1 VLSQHWHL
9 RGTKEDRDISVW
21 KEKMITD
28 QDMFKELSNL
38 SAEITCK
45 KNRLYSASQGKCFL
59 ILVSSTVGQNVC
71 QQPAPE
77 ERRRKQCYLQLPQ
90 SLASHHFSAD

>member
-1 VLSQHWHL
+1 MESAEPTLAPARHQRRPGHFHVE
-9 RGTKEDRDISVW
+9 GKN
-21 KEKMITD
+21 MITD

-45 KNRLYSASQGKCFL
+45 KNRLYSPSQGKCFL
-59 ILVSSTVGQNVC
+59 IPTVGQTFS